1 MQRLPARR
9 VCLRLLAA
17 FATLLA
23 FAAGAETPAAEEP
36 PLEEVLVTGAQP
48 GPGLW
53 KVTRADDPSGH
64 VLWVLGNHSPL
75 PKKLAWKSSEVEQAI
90 AASQEVL
97 APPSINA
104 SVGPL
109 GGITL
114 LPSLIGIRDN
124 PDDARLEDRVPAEL
138 YARWLALKA
147 RYLGRRDAVER
158 WRPIFAADE
167 LYRAALAQS
176 GLVPYE
182 GVWPQVENMARRARV
197 PVREPEVDLKVEKPR
212 AAIKEFKRLP
222 LDDVECFARTVQRLE
237 TDLDLMRDRANA
249 WAVGDVQRLRQ
260 LAPVARASAC
270 IGVVLESSF
279 MRERG
284 YADVLE
290 RARARWVEA
299 AEAALARNASTV
311 AVISVEEILRPDGHF
326 ERLRQRGYR
335 IEEP

>member
-1 MQRLPARR
+1 MRYKFAVSSSASCDRR
-9 VCLRLLAA
+9 PPKAFSYLAA
-17 FATLLA
+17 FCNGRRGSSPG
-23 FAAGAETPAAEEP
+23 FIGGWKRQS
-36 PLEEVLVTGAQP
+36 LV
-48 GPGLW
+48 W
-53 KVTRADDPSGH
+53 KVTRVDDPSGH

-75 PKKLAWKSSEVEQAI
+75 PKKLAWKSREVEQAI

-197 PVREPEVDLKVEKPR
+197 P
-212 AAIKEFKRLP
+212 
-222 LDDVECFARTVQRLE
+222 
-237 TDLDLMRDRANA
+237 
-249 WAVGDVQRLRQ
+249 
-260 LAPVARASAC
+260 
-270 IGVVLESSF
+270 
-279 MRERG
+279 
-284 YADVLE
+284 
-290 RARARWVEA
+290 
-299 AEAALARNASTV
+299 
-311 AVISVEEILRPDGHF
+311 
-326 ERLRQRGYR
+326 
-335 IEEP
+335 